1 LANDEEEEQQK
12 FQNIKTQIDAL
23 PQAQRQARRKTLGF
37 FSQVF
42 TKSKAWMT
50 YYESKIGV
58 NRVDRDDITYDD
70 KKLPEAIKN
79 CNEDVAQIKAYFT
92 LVKKINSDLK
102 VDEVAL
108 DLGSISIGNSPKKP
122 TRV

>member
-1 LANDEEEEQQK
+1 MRCKLA
-12 FQNIKTQIDAL
+12 ICGVYYTPAV
-23 PQAQRQARRKTLGF
+23 F
-37 FSQVF
+37 FTPHLYRSV

-102 VDEVAL
+102 VDEAAL